1 MSFKNENTYRKQ
13 QQENFVGERDVLI
26 GAANDSKK
34 NDDHASKSSVVV
46 KPRKIALKACN
57 NCQKIKKKCD
67 GDFLTNS
74 SCSNLVD
81 KILNERIKPM
91 ENQLK
96 QVTDAFLNNTTTG
109 SSISDNK
116 ECRQH
121 EFEMLIFNLLIDF
134 NTSHSQIT
142 ILRQLWSKLN
152 KFSDTLLI
160 HLKMLGNNGSN
171 DEEHSKKYIW
181 TILEDIVNIFESIE
195 SNNNANYIHALN
207 SNGNNS
213 LDNIIY
219 NLTLLPSAST
229 SPPFTYPPTPS
240 IDQQKFDFLL
250 DFPLENIDGTSNN
263 NTLDAFE
270 SSPTTTPTTTT
281 ATIAVTD
288 VGDAGTIEKSTKQ
301 SKDQNVKKRKSQLS
315 QNSLKI
321 KKRLPNQS
329 QQHIPGPLSSQ
340 PQQFTFHSLIPT
352 PPLPPSTS
360 GSSTS
365 FQNQQIQSQQQQ
377 QSELGFSFL
386 SGSWSPN
393 FSLQT
398 TPISPQIAI
407 TTPSHDQISDLLNSF
422 NNIPASN
429 SSTSSPIIPMPI
441 QATTPNCD
449 NINND
454 NGDNIDDDS
463 DHLNFE
469 TNFYF

>member
-34 NDDHASKSSVVV
+34 NDDHASKSSVSSVVV

-74 SCSNLVD
+74 SCSNCLSQNHKCNYSPSGRKNNKKLLSSNINPNLVD

-270 SSPTTTPTTTT
+270 SSTTATPTTTT
-281 ATIAVTD
+281 AAIAVTD
-288 VGDAGTIEKSTKQ
+288 VGDAGDATNIDS
-301 SKDQNVKKRKSQLS
+301 NLQLS
-315 QNSLKI
+315 QNSLKS

-329 QQHIPGPLSSQ
+329 QQHIPGRFVMRLSHD
-340 PQQFTFHSLIPT
+340 PNKHTFHRDDP
-352 PPLPPSTS
+352 
-360 GSSTS
+360 
-365 FQNQQIQSQQQQ
+365 

-429 SSTSSPIIPMPI
+429 SSTSSPIISIPI